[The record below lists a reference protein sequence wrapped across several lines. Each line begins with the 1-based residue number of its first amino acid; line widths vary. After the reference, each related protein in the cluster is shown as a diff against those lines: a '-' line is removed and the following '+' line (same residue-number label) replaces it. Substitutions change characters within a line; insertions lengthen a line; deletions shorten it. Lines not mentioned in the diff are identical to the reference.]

1 MKVKLEWSEEVTY
14 YTTLDID
21 EEEITNIRLWLT
33 MDGSGV
39 YHPEQMDDTPLTA
52 ADVGAWFDSGGEA
65 DWFDRCD
72 TDRDFYGVTDRKL
85 EDVTEVKEAPP
96 T

>member
-14 YTTLDID
+14 HTTLEID
-21 EEEITNIRLWLT
+21 EEEITKIRQWKT
-33 MDGSGV
+33 MDHKGVFHPDEEDPVVTVADVREWFGSG
-39 YHPEQMDDTPLTA
+39 E
-52 ADVGAWFDSGGEA
+52 EA

-72 TDRDFYGVTDRKL
+72 SDQDFYGVTDRTL
-85 EDVTEVKEAPP
+85 EAVTEVKEVE